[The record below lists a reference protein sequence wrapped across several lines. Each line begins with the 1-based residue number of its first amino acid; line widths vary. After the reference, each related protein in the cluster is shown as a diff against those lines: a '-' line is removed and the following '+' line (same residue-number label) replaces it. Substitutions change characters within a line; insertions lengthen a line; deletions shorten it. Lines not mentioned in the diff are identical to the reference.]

1 MCRGRVYEKPVHSFQ
16 LNCELKTVLKKKK
29 KKLLLKFNPMYL
41 PPDVEAST

>member
-16 LNCELKTVLKKKK
+16 LNCELKTVLKKK
-29 KKLLLKFNPMYL
+29 LLLKFNPMYL